1 METQKINNEHE
12 SDLKEV
18 ADLLQNLESQDMV
31 IVRVGVLRTLVENYE
46 DGFKNDVTVPSLE
59 NVSELIILPKILV

>member
-1 METQKINNEHE
+1 METQKINNEHD
-12 SDLKEV
+12 SDVKEV

-46 DGFKNDVTVPSLE
+46 DGFKNGVIVPSLE